1 MQSHDQIAR
10 PPAHYAMDGRD
21 RALVHD
27 PGEESLVLVPE
38 LGGPARRGDVDEA
51 LWPAFVEPDHPV
63 PQRLTVHSANCRRLC
78 PRRPVERYGPVCP
91 VVWEGRRREVPP
103 YPDQSLESHT
113 SRGLVLPGVNR
124 PPFILPPR

>member
-1 MQSHDQIAR
+1 MREAQVLQGAIDRVIRHREPKLLMQSHDQIAR

-78 PRRPVERYGPVCP
+78 PRSFALLAN
-91 VVWEGRRREVPP
+91 RRT
-103 YPDQSLESHT
+103 SLLE
-113 SRGLVLPGVNR
+113 
-124 PPFILPPR
+124 